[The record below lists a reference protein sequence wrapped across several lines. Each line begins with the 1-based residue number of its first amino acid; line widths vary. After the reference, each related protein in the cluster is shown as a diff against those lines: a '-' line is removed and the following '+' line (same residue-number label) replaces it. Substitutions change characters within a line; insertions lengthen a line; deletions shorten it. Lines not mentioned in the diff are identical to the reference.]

1 MVKVRQ
7 NLLSSDLYSWKSP
20 YSMNP
25 TRIVVH
31 NTANDASADAE
42 IRYMKKSEAESG
54 RQTSFHYAV
63 DDIEAVQGLPEN
75 RNGWHSGDGNGKGN
89 REGIGIEICYS
100 KSGGDRFIKA
110 EQNAVELIVDI
121 LNRYGW
127 GIDKVTKH
135 QDYANKYCPH
145 RTLDMGW
152 NRFIDM
158 IKAKLNSNQP
168 APTPTTPSVFLKYS
182 KGDKVI
188 LNGYLY
194 RDSYGNGRGSEKTNY
209 KGTITKVNGK
219 GSKPYHIDNI
229 GWVAESDII
238 KQQTTVKKSIDE
250 IAREVINGNWGN
262 GEERKTKLTNAGYN
276 YDEVQAKVNEILYG
290 TPTTTKNID
299 AVAREVIQG
308 KWGNYPERKTRLENA
323 GYNYREVQNKVNQLL
338 K

>member
-1 MVKVRQ
+1 MVKIRQ
-7 NLLSSDLYSWKSP
+7 NLMPSSLYNWKSP

-42 IRYMKKSEAESG
+42 IRYMNKSQAQGG

-75 RNGWHSGDGNGKGN
+75 RNGWHAGDGNGKGN

-100 KSGGDRFIKA
+100 LSGGNRFIKA

-152 NRFIDM
+152 KRFINM
-158 IKAKLNSNQP
+158 IEAKLNGSTAQTNTGQSF
-168 APTPTTPSVFLKYS
+168 TPYLVKINSDDGFLNVRAGAGMNYKVNTTVNNGEVFTIV
-182 KGDKVI
+182 D
-188 LNGYLY
+188 
-194 RDSYGNGRGSEKTNY
+194 KTNDW
-209 KGTITKVNGK
+209 GK
-219 GSKPYHIDNI
+219 L
-229 GWVAESDII
+229 
-238 KQQTTVKKSIDE
+238 KS
-250 IAREVINGNWGN
+250 G
-262 GEERKTKLTNAGYN
+262 AGYIYLPLTKRLDSAVTTKPTVN
-276 YDEVQAKVNEILYG
+276 YYPKCSSYHTSIVNALKEIGVNSAFSNRKNIAIKNGISNYTG
-290 TPTTTKNID
+290 TPAQNID
-299 AVAREVIQG
+299 LLNRLKQG
-308 KWGNYPERKTRLENA
+308 KLIK
-323 GYNYREVQNKVNQLL
+323 
-338 K
+338 

>member
-1 MVKVRQ
+1 MVKIRQ
-7 NLLSSDLYSWKSP
+7 NLLSSNLYGWKSP
-20 YSMNP
+20 YTMNP

-42 IRYMKKSEAESG
+42 IRYMKKSEAEGG

-100 KSGGDRFIKA
+100 LSGGDRFIKA
-110 EQNAVELIVDI
+110 EQNAVELIIDI

-158 IKAKLNSNQP
+158 IKAKLNTQTQTP
-168 APTPTTPSVFLKYS
+168 TQTPTTIFLKYS
-182 KGDKVI
+182 KGDKIV

-194 RDSYGNGRGSEKTNY
+194 KDSYGNGQGSKKTNY
-209 KGTITKVNGK
+209 KGTITIVNAK
-219 GSKPYHIDNI
+219 GTKPYHIDTI
-229 GWVAESDII
+229 GWVAESDIT
-238 KQQTTVKKSIDE
+238 KQETTPTKSIDELANEVIAGKYGNGEARKKALGSLYNQVQARVNEILNGTKQPTKSIDE
-250 IAREVINGNWGN
+250 IARAVIRGDFGN
-262 GEERKTKLTNAGYN
+262 GEARK
-276 YDEVQAKVNEILYG
+276 
-290 TPTTTKNID
+290 KN
-299 AVAREVIQG
+299 
-308 KWGNYPERKTRLENA
+308 LEKA
-323 GYNYREVQNKVNQLL
+323 GYNYREVQNRVNQLL